1 MLCLFALLIS
11 LPGLRA
17 QTPTPSPSSPEAAR
31 IDQLINESR
40 QLMAKGTFEGI
51 AEKGEEALRL
61 SQKINDKVRQARAL
75 MYVALG
81 RFHTGQT
88 EEAIDPFKQSAAL
101 AGEAGDKALQTRA
114 LNAAGVLLE
123 EAGRLEEALYFFDQS
138 LTLSQALKDRPN
150 EATALRNIGRI
161 HTTSRDYLQANE
173 VLQKSLEISRQLQD
187 PSLQHGALDMLARLE
202 NERQS
207 YVLALNY
214 ETQSHQFD
222 AKVSA
227 AAKYQ
232 LLTEEAITDYHLGNL
247 EKCDAVLAIALDF
260 ARAQKVP
267 AAEASI
273 LGNLA
278 ELRLKQIRND
288 EALFFASQ
296 ALALLRRVGGDPSH
310 EAAVLYTLAQ
320 AKQRLGEPEAALANL
335 RQALA
340 LLERA
345 RLILVPTEAARAQ
358 FGAKNNHIFAD
369 TITVL
374 LNEKKVDEALA
385 ISEAYHARAFLD
397 LLVESRA
404 NLRQVLPKELLA
416 REETMSRNISA
427 TQRELWQE
435 GISKEREQQLQKDL
449 ADEENS
455 LEQFQLEVRRSNP
468 RYAVLKHLAPLSTER
483 IQHEMLDNQT
493 GLVEYFVGEDKSF
506 AWLVTKDKISS
517 ATLPGAKDLNRL
529 AGDYRRSIAE
539 KSNPATL
546 AAQSH
551 QLYRTLIQP
560 FEGNLSSLHRL
571 IIVPDGPLT
580 SLPFETLAA
589 ERKGQAEY
597 LVERFAIGYEPSA
610 SAFAAIKTASSQT
623 ESRGLLAFGDPAY
636 ESDNQNERSAAMP
649 ADSRAYVGGGLD
661 LRRLPYTRTEVNAIG
676 ALFTSADRKLFLG
689 PDANE
694 SKVKSE
700 ALEKYRY
707 VHFAVH
713 GFVNEE
719 NFARSGVILALQN
732 NDKEDGILQ
741 MTEIMRLKLNSDLVT
756 LSACR
761 TGLGKVVGGE
771 GVLGLT
777 RAFLY
782 AGSRSVVASLWN
794 VNDTA
799 TAELMKSFY
808 ANLKKG
814 ESKDEALRQ
823 AKLTLL
829 KGKQANWRH
838 PYYWAPFVLV
848 GANQ

>member
-1 MLCLFALLIS
+1 
-11 LPGLRA
+11 
-17 QTPTPSPSSPEAAR
+17 
-31 IDQLINESR
+31 
-40 QLMAKGTFEGI
+40 
-51 AEKGEEALRL
+51 
-61 SQKINDKVRQARAL
+61 
-75 MYVALG
+75 
-81 RFHTGQT
+81 
-88 EEAIDPFKQSAAL
+88 
-101 AGEAGDKALQTRA
+101 
-114 LNAAGVLLE
+114 
-123 EAGRLEEALYFFDQS
+123 
-138 LTLSQALKDRPN
+138 
-150 EATALRNIGRI
+150 
-161 HTTSRDYLQANE
+161 
-173 VLQKSLEISRQLQD
+173 VLQKSLEIARQLQD
-187 PSLQHGALDMLARLE
+187 PSLEHGALDMLARLE
-202 NERQS
+202 NERQN
-207 YVLALNY
+207 YVLAFSY
-214 ETQSHQFD
+214 ETQSHQLD

-227 AAKYQ
+227 TAKYQ
-232 LLTEEAITDYHLGNL
+232 LLTEEAITDYQLGNL
-247 EKCDAVLAIALDF
+247 EKCDAVLVVALDF

-278 ELRLKQIRND
+278 ELRLKQTRND
-288 EALFFASQ
+288 EALAFASQ

-310 EAAVLYTLAQ
+310 EAVVLYTVAQ
-320 AKQRLGEPEAALANL
+320 AQQRLGQPEPALANL
-335 RQALA
+335 RQALT

-345 RLILVPTEAARAQ
+345 RLILVPTEGARAQ
-358 FGAKNNHIFAD
+358 FGAKNSHIFAD
-369 TITVL
+369 TVAL
-374 LNEKKVDEALA
+374 LLTEKKVDEALA
-385 ISEAYHARAFLD
+385 ISEKYHARAFLD

-404 NLRQVLPKELLA
+404 NLRQVLPRELLD
-416 REETMSRNISA
+416 REATISKKISA

-435 GISKEREQQLQKDL
+435 GISKEREQQLKKDL

-468 RYAVLKHLAPLSTER
+468 RYAALKYLEPLSTQT
-483 IQHEMLDNQT
+483 IQREMLDNQT
-493 GLVEYFVGEDKSF
+493 GLLEYFVGEEKSF
-506 AWLVTKDKISS
+506 AWLVTKDKVSF

-529 AGDYRRSIAE
+529 VGDYRKSIAE
-539 KSNPATL
+539 KSSPATFV
-546 AAQSH
+546 AQSH
-551 QLYRTLIQP
+551 QLYHTLIQP

-580 SLPFETLAA
+580 SLPFETLAPD
-589 ERKGQAEY
+589 RKGQAEY

-610 SAFAAIKTASSQT
+610 SAFAAIKATSSQT
-623 ESRGLLAFGDPAY
+623 ESRGLVAFGDPAY
-636 ESDNQNERSAAMP
+636 ETDMQIEKSTASASA
-649 ADSRAYVGGGLD
+649 SRAAYVEGGLD

-676 ALFTSADRKLFLG
+676 ALFTSADRKVFLG

-694 SKVKSE
+694 SQVKSE
-700 ALEKYRY
+700 RLDKYRY

-713 GFVNEE
+713 GFVDEE
-719 NFARSGVILALQN
+719 IPARSGVILALQN

-761 TGLGKVVGGE
+761 TGLGKVIGGE

-814 ESKDEALRQ
+814 QSKDEALRQ

-848 GANQ
+848 GANN